1 MRFDDGRLNKQ
12 AILIGTE
19 NNTVVLESA
28 RHIRKSAGAENMRK
42 GEKGRETGV
51 HSSSYLGHV
60 SLNLLI
66 HVAAN

>member
-19 NNTVVLESA
+19 NNTVVFESA

-42 GEKGRETGV
+42 GEKGRETQV
-51 HSSSYLGHV
+51 HPV
-60 SLNLLI
+60 PT
-66 HVAAN
+66 